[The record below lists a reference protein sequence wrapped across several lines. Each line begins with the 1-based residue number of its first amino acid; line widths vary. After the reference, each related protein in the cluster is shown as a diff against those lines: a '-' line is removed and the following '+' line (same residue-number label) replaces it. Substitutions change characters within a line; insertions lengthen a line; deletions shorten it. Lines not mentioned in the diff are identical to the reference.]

1 MGFQTVINQQPAPAV
16 EGDFASANPM
26 ATVLP
31 SDGVMVAGV
40 GGVIVGRFAWV
51 TGSLVTNAG
60 AGVPAG
66 FIHRNQQAV
75 MFDLL
80 SEATM
85 VIPEGFA
92 VTIHNAGDFWARTT
106 SNALVGQKVYASNT
120 TGEIVTAAS
129 GTTLAGFTETKWS
142 VASPAAAGELIKM
155 SNWV

>member
-26 ATVLP
+26 ATALP
-31 SDGVMVAGV
+31 SNGVMVAAP

-60 AGVPAG
+60 ADVPAG

-80 SEATM
+80 TEATM

-106 SNALVGQKVYASNT
+106 TVATVGQKVFASNT
-120 TGEIVTAAS
+120 TGEIATDDAGATV
-129 GTTLAGFTETKWS
+129 AGFTETKWS
-142 VASPAAAGELIKM
+142 VASPAASGELIKM